1 MKLIFNY
8 LKDNL
13 KFLGGVL
20 SLTLIYLIVFFLYNL
35 PLEPI
40 FYGLVLFFVAVII
53 SLIIGFIKYKNKHYR
68 LKNILDNGVI
78 SIENLEESKS
88 LIEEDYKDIISLV
101 FNEKAKEVAKGERER
116 EEILDYFTLWAHQ
129 IKTPIA
135 ASKILL
141 QREEND
147 YNLAI
152 SNEVFKIEQYVNMV
166 LSYLRLDEMSS
177 DLVLKEYSLDDIV
190 KQAIR
195 KYSRLFIGKRISL
208 NYEPLN
214 LNIVTDEKWLLF
226 VIEQVLS
233 NAIKY
238 TKEGGKISIYNIGKT
253 LVIEDNGI
261 GIEKSD
267 LPRVFE
273 KGFTGFNGRSDKK
286 STGLGLYLCNNIL
299 KKLSHKIEIESEV
312 LKFTRVKINLET
324 IDLTLISSQ

>member
-20 SLTLIYLIVFFLYNL
+20 SLTIIYLIVFFLYNL

-40 FYGLVLFFVAVII
+40 FYGLVLFFVALII

-101 FNEKAKEVAKGERER
+101 FNEKAREVAKGERER

-177 DLVLKEYSLDDIV
+177 DLVLKKYSLDDIV

-299 KKLSHKIEIESEV
+299 KKLSHKIEIDSEV

-324 IDLTLISSQ
+324 INLTQM

>member
-20 SLTLIYLIVFFLYNL
+20 SLTIIYLIVFFLYNL

-147 YNLAI
+147 YNLVI

-190 KQAIR
+190 KQAVR

-208 NYEPLN
+208 IYEPLN

-226 VIEQVLS
+226 VIEQILS

-324 IDLTLISSQ
+324 IDIILD

>member
-101 FNEKAKEVAKGERER
+101 FNEKAKEVAKGDRER

-286 STGLGLYLCNNIL
+286 STGLGMYLCNNIL

-324 IDLTLISSQ
+324 IDIILD

>member
-40 FYGLVLFFVAVII
+40 FYGLVLFSVAVII
-53 SLIIGFIKYKNKHYR
+53 SFIIGFIKYKNKHYR

-190 KQAIR
+190 KQAVR

>member
-20 SLTLIYLIVFFLYNL
+20 SLTIIYLIVFFLYNL

-40 FYGLVLFFVAVII
+40 FYGLVLFFVALII

-190 KQAIR
+190 KQAVR

-208 NYEPLN
+208 NYDPLN

-324 IDLTLISSQ
+324 IDIILD

>member
-20 SLTLIYLIVFFLYNL
+20 SLTFIYLIVFFLYNL

-226 VIEQVLS
+226 VIEQILS

-238 TKEGGKISIYNIGKT
+238 TKECGKISIYNIGKT

-273 KGFTGFNGRSDKK
+273 KGFTGFNGRNDKK